1 MKKSIRLGLLCVIF
15 ALTISMANAQKMAE
29 NIQAPIAKIIPK
41 TLVKHNHTRIDNY
54 YWLNERENPE
64 VITYLNQE
72 NEYYN
77 AKTADTKEFQKELFE
92 EMKARIKEDDQS
104 VPYFYNGYFYI
115 TRYEK
120 GQDYPIYSRKKGSL
134 TAAEEILFNCNE
146 LAKGQSYFQ
155 LGGMSIS
162 PDNKY
167 ASFGVDTKG
176 RRIYT
181 IQIKN
186 LETGEI
192 LSDKIENVTGGSV
205 WANDNATIFYTQQ
218 DKVTLR
224 ADNVTN
230 SFYDLNFPDKPAGTY
245 TLATLDDIKKID
257 LTGRVYEN
265 NAASISGGLTVNDV
279 YRTST
284 GELRIVV

>member
-41 TLVKHNHTRIDNY
+41 TLEKHNHTRIDNY
-54 YWLNERENPE
+54 YWLDERENPE
-64 VITYLNQE
+64 VITYLKQE

-162 PDNKY
+162 PDN
-167 ASFGVDTKG
+167 
-176 RRIYT
+176 
-181 IQIKN
+181 
-186 LETGEI
+186 
-192 LSDKIENVTGGSV
+192 
-205 WANDNATIFYTQQ
+205 
-218 DKVTLR
+218 
-224 ADNVTN
+224 
-230 SFYDLNFPDKPAGTY
+230 
-245 TLATLDDIKKID
+245 
-257 LTGRVYEN
+257 
-265 NAASISGGLTVNDV
+265 
-279 YRTST
+279 
-284 GELRIVV
+284 